1 MTQAAVDIAKLK
13 YEQGEFRD
21 IQYISTKKKKN
32 RLNVKS
38 VILKIKKKKNVPRN
52 FYHDQKRF

>member
-21 IQYISTKKKKN
+21 IQYISTKKN

-38 VILKIKKKKNVPRN
+38 VILKIKKKNVPRN